1 MTTVQTLL
9 TGARRWR
16 AEVAHG
22 TTWQASLLKAVGF
35 EAAQHARNRL
45 ALVLVV
51 FFIPVWLAIV
61 RGIIPGRPIV
71 YQSRIAPAP
80 VTVDASQLALISA
93 DLNAVTL
100 IIGFMLFAAVRRS
113 REFDQ
118 RLVLAGY
125 SRPCLLLAKLIAL
138 VLVALVVSCYA
149 TVVLSMFTDPRQPGL
164 LFVSLFSSGLV
175 YGGLGVALGVAVSTE
190 LAGMFVII
198 MVSLVDVMVQNP
210 VINPGR
216 NQTALQFLPTYGPMQ
231 SAVAGTFTGGG
242 SFGYVMLGPLWLLVF
257 AAFGLAAFYLRT
269 KDHTQHPPDPGGA
282 TVIIRL
288 RGDGT
293 FEVESRRGAVVVHT
307 ETDPVPRELTGE
319 GPGCAV
325 S

>member
-1 MTTVQTLL
+1 MTTMQTLL

-16 AEVAHG
+16 ADVTAG
-22 TTWQASLLKAVGF
+22 TGWQAALLKAIGF

-45 ALVLVV
+45 ALTLVV

-61 RGIIPGRPIV
+61 RAIIPGHPIE

-80 VTVDASQLALISA
+80 VTVDASRLALISA
-93 DLNAVTL
+93 DINAVTL

-138 VLVALVVSCYA
+138 VLVSIVVGCYA
-149 TVVLSMFTDPRQPGL
+149 TIVLSMFADPQQPGL
-164 LFVSLFSSGLV
+164 LFASLLSGGLV
-175 YGGLGVALGVAVSTE
+175 YGGLGIALGVAVSTE
-190 LAGMFVII
+190 LGGMFVII

-210 VINPGR
+210 VINPGK
-216 NQTALQFLPTYGPMQ
+216 NQTVLQFLPTYGPMQ
-231 SAVAGTFTGGG
+231 SAVAATFTGGG
-242 SFGYVMLGPLWLLVF
+242 SFGYLMLGPLWLLVF

-269 KDHTQHPPDPGGA
+269 KDHTQHTAELTGA
-282 TVIIRL
+282 AVTIRL

-293 FEVESRRGAVVVHT
+293 FEVESRSGPVVVHT
-307 ETDPVPRELTGE
+307 EPLDDTR
-319 GPGCAV
+319 
-325 S
+325 